1 MMRLF
6 QFTGIALAI
15 TINAHGQMGNQSL
28 FGSDEILSVTI
39 ACNLRELIN
48 DTDEKTASYHSGILS
63 YFDADSTN
71 VSVEVELKT
80 RGIFR
85 KSKENCTFPP
95 VMVKFKGQ
103 RNDSDLFSGQKK
115 LKLVTTCRNRNP
127 RFEQFVVK
135 EYLAYRMYN
144 MLTEYSFR
152 VRLLRVN
159 FIDLQQKIR
168 NFTTIAFLIES
179 ERELAKRNGLSIMKN
194 LGIHQEAVDHE
205 VITTLSIFQYMIGN
219 TDWSVPKLHNIKL
232 FLKDPAKSPIAV
244 PYDFDF
250 CGLVDPPYT
259 KPPENLPIKHVTER
273 IYRGFCEE
281 PELLEPLLNNFLK
294 RKGQFY
300 NLVWSNTLLSP
311 SSRKRVLRYLDEFY
325 AILSSERLK
334 NIEFYQNCRKN

>member
-1 MMRLF
+1 MRLF
-6 QFTGIALAI
+6 QFIGVALAI
-15 TINAHGQMGNQSL
+15 TVNAHGQMGAQSL

-39 ACNLRELIN
+39 ACNLRELIS
-48 DTDEKTASYHSGILS
+48 DTDEKTARYHSGILS
-63 YFDADSTN
+63 YFDADSSN
-71 VSVEVELKT
+71 VSIEIELKT

-103 RNDSDLFSGQKK
+103 RNDSALFSGQKK
-115 LKLVTTCRNRNP
+115 LKMVTTCRYRNP
-127 RFEQFVVK
+127 RFEQFIVK

-144 MLTEYSFR
+144 ILTDYSFR

-168 NFTTIAFLIES
+168 NFTTIAFFIES
-179 ERELAKRNGLSIMKN
+179 ESDLAKRKGLTIMKN
-194 LGIHQEAVDHE
+194 MGIHQEAVDHD

-273 IYRGFCEE
+273 IYRGYCEA
-281 PELLEPLLNNFLK
+281 PELVEPYLNIFQK

-300 NLVWSNTLLSP
+300 NLVSSNELLSP
-311 SSRKRVLRYLDEFY
+311 SSRRGVLRYLDEFY
-325 AILSSERLK
+325 NILSSERSK
-334 NIEFYQNCRKN
+334 NIEFYQNCRKK